1 MASIPGF
8 CYNNEE
14 NTSSLL
20 ERMST
25 NLYEAVKDFKAAM
38 ITSDVLGKAFE
49 PEARFENPDGSDIIF
64 NTDYAGN
71 HRGES
76 FCPGPFAEGG
86 SEFVVW

>member
-1 MASIPGF
+1 M
-8 CYNNEE
+8 
-14 NTSSLL
+14 L

-25 NLYEAVKDFKAAM
+25 DLYEAVKDFKAAL

-76 FCPGPFAEGG
+76 ICPGPFAEGG